1 MQFKTYK
8 KIQALH
14 KEESD
19 GILNGVCYIQ
29 EKIDGANTSI
39 WLEDGEIHCGSRSRN
54 LTKAGDAFNGFVNY
68 VKNHDGINKLLKEIE
83 NIRLNGEWLVRHTI
97 GYDELNYKNFYLF
110 DIEIDD
116 KVVSIEYMYEIA
128 KKYGIKTAYLFEVKE
143 NPTLEDIQKHAGKSV
158 LGLKGEGVVIKNL
171 NFINKFGDMC
181 FSKYVTQEFKEDNSI
196 TFGGN
201 NKSSETYYE
210 MYYVNK
216 FMTLS
221 RVTKVFH
228 KLESMEGRLD
238 MKHIPRIMGMC
249 YHDLITEE
257 AWDIAQEMGKSGKL
271 FDFKSFKSLCDKK
284 SKSIFIELLTGDV
297 SVAHI
302 TYNQNNG

>member
-1 MQFKTYK
+1 MKFKTYN

-19 GILNGVCYIQ
+19 GILNGICYLQ

-39 WLEDGEIHCGSRSRN
+39 WLEDGEIHCGSRTRD
-54 LTKAGDAFNGFVNY
+54 LTKAGDGFNGFVDY
-68 VKNHDGINKLLKEIE
+68 VKNHEGIQNLFNLNKDL

-97 GYDELNYKNFYLF
+97 GYNELNYKNFYLF

-116 KVVSIEYMYEIA
+116 KVISMDEMYKMAETF
-128 KKYGIKTAYLFEVKE
+128 GIKTAHLFEVKE
-143 NPTLEDIQKHAGKSV
+143 NPSLDDIKKHAGKSM
-158 LGLKGEGVVIKNL
+158 LGSKGEGVVIKNI
-171 NFINKFGDMC
+171 NFINKFGDMS
-181 FSKYVTQEFKEDNSI
+181 FAKYVTQEFKEDNAV

-201 NKSSETYYE
+201 NRSSETYNE

-221 RVTKVFH
+221 RVTKIFH

-257 AWDIAQEMGKSGKL
+257 AWVIAQEMGKSGKF
-271 FDFKSFKSLCDKK
+271 FDFKSFKNLCDKK

-302 TYNQNNG
+302 MHNQQ